1 VQNEEPTV
9 VGQQKTEGT
18 ELAKRT
24 KAYALR
30 IIRLYGALPKSLEA
44 QVLGRQLLRS
54 GTSVGA
60 QYREGCRSRSVAE
73 FVSKLSG
80 ALQELDETMYWLEL
94 LQDAEIVGASRLTS
108 LMEESNQI
116 SAMLVAS
123 INTAKRR
130 LRQKK
135 GKP

>member
-1 VQNEEPTV
+1 MA
-9 VGQQKTEGT
+9 GRKRTERA
-18 ELAKRT
+18 ELTKRT

-30 IIRLYGALPKSLEA
+30 IIRLYGALPKSQEA

-73 FVSKLSG
+73 FISKLSG

-94 LQDAEIVGASRLTS
+94 LQDAQIVRAPRLVS
-108 LMEESNQI
+108 LMDESNQI
-116 SAMLVAS
+116 SAMLAAS

-130 LRQKK
+130 SRSKK
-135 GKP
+135 GQS

>member
-1 VQNEEPTV
+1 M
-9 VGQQKTEGT
+9 VGQRKTEGT

-30 IIRLYGALPKSLEA
+30 IIRLYGALPKSPEA
-44 QVLGRQLLRS
+44 QVLGKQLLRS
-54 GTSVGA
+54 GTSVGS
-60 QYREGCRSRSVAE
+60 QYREGCRSRSIAE
-73 FVSKLSG
+73 FISKLSG

-94 LQDAEIVGASRLTS
+94 LQDADIVRASRLTS
-108 LMEESNQI
+108 LIDESDQI

-135 GKP
+135 GKR

>member
-1 VQNEEPTV
+1 V
-9 VGQQKTEGT
+9 VGQRKTGGT

-54 GTSVGA
+54 GTSVGS

-94 LQDAEIVGASRLTS
+94 LQDAEIVRASRLTN
-108 LMEESNQI
+108 LMEESNPI

>member
-1 VQNEEPTV
+1 M
-9 VGQQKTEGT
+9 VGQKNPAAAD
-18 ELAKRT
+18 LAKRT

-30 IIRLYGALPKSLEA
+30 IIRLYSALPKSLVA

-54 GTSVGA
+54 GTSVGS
-60 QYREGCRSRSVAE
+60 QYREGRRSRSVAE

-94 LQDAEIVGASRLTS
+94 LQDAEIVRPSRLAS
-108 LMEESNQI
+108 LMDESDQI

-130 LRQKK
+130 MRSKK